1 MFQPVCLVSASD
13 ISREGL
19 SNILNAEGFSVVERL
34 EDTSQI
40 DAGKCETGMLFI
52 LDSPP
57 IDQQCRQVEHIQAIA
72 EDPVIVILTEEF
84 DLHAMVACFRA
95 GAQGYIVKSIKALPL
110 MAALKLAAMGERVLP
125 SNLVDVLDRRLSL
138 PRAPE
143 EVDDSV
149 EAANL
154 SPRELD
160 VLCCLIAGY
169 SNKVIAREL
178 TVCEATVK
186 VHVKAIL
193 RKLKVNN
200 RTQAA
205 IWASSR
211 GISSPI
217 VTNASGH
224 DQAFLAA

>member
-1 MFQPVCLVSASD
+1 MFQPVCLISASD

-19 SNILNAEGFSVVERL
+19 SNILNAEGFSVIERL
-34 EDTSQI
+34 EHVSDLE
-40 DAGKCETGMLFI
+40 AGKCQSGMLFI

-57 IDQQCRQVEHIQAIA
+57 LAQQCADVEAIQAVT
-72 EDPVIVILTEEF
+72 DKPVVVVLTEVF
-84 DLHAMVACFRA
+84 DLQSMVACFRA

-125 SNLVDVLDRRLSL
+125 SNLVDVLDRRLSI
-138 PRAPE
+138 PRPPAAA
-143 EVDDSV
+143 DASV

-160 VLCCLIAGY
+160 VLCCLIAGF

-178 TVCEATVK
+178 SVCEATVK

-217 VTNASGH
+217 ISGVQQAS
-224 DQAFLAA
+224 LAAA

>member
-1 MFQPVCLVSASD
+1 
-13 ISREGL
+13 
-19 SNILNAEGFSVVERL
+19 
-34 EDTSQI
+34 
-40 DAGKCETGMLFI
+40 MLFI

-57 IDQQCRQVEHIQAIA
+57 LDQQCQQVEAIQAVT
-72 EDPVIVILTEEF
+72 DNPVIVILTEDF
-84 DLHAMVACFRA
+84 DLHAMVSCFRA

-125 SNLVDVLDRRLSL
+125 SNLVDVLDRRLSF
-138 PRAPE
+138 PRSPE
-143 EVDDSV
+143 DLDDSV

-178 TVCEATVK
+178 SVCEATVK

-217 VTNASGH
+217 MSNTSPSG
-224 DQAFLAA
+224 QGSAGQSSTTGQGQPTLAA